1 MIVIGLILLVLAALA
16 AVAAVHTGQN
26 VRVHLD
32 GYGVHTTTSVLWVFC
47 AGAVAMLLLVL
58 ALAAFARAARRRRIR
73 RRELKAQRAEEA
85 AAEENRAAE
94 NRTAEARAAEARAGE
109 AQAAEAPPAS
119 VGATRVDQA
128 VDVRQADAAQPAH
141 AYSEVDDPGP
151 ERRYVP
157 GDERQV

>member
-1 MIVIGLILLVLAALA
+1 VILIGLVLLVLVALA

-58 ALAAFARAARRRRIR
+58 ALAAFARAARRRRLR

-85 AAEENRAAE
+85 AAEENRAAD
-94 NRTAEARAAEARAGE
+94 ARAAQDRAPE
-109 AQAAEAPPAS
+109 PHQTEAPGAPTP
-119 VGATRVDQA
+119 VGRAQP
-128 VDVRQADAAQPAH
+128 VDVREGEPSPAAH
-141 AYSEVDDPGP
+141 AYHAEDPGP

-157 GDERQV
+157 GDERQG

>member
-1 MIVIGLILLVLAALA
+1 VILIGLVLLVLVALA

-58 ALAAFARAARRRRIR
+58 ALAAFARAARRRRLR

-85 AAEENRAAE
+85 AAEESRAAD
-94 NRTAEARAAEARAGE
+94 ARAAQDRAPEPHQTEAAAVAPTPVDRA
-109 AQAAEAPPAS
+109 QP
-119 VGATRVDQA
+119 
-128 VDVRQADAAQPAH
+128 VDVREGEPGPAAH
-141 AYSEVDDPGP
+141 AYQAEDPGP

-157 GDERQV
+157 GDERQG